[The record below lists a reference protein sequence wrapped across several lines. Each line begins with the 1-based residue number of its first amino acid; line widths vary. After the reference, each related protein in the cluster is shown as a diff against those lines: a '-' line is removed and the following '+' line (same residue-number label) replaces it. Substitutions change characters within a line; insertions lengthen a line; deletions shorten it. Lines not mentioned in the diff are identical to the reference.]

1 MFIEGVWRG
10 FVLLPRPVIMATL
23 REIRRRIASIT
34 NISQVTDAMR
44 VVAAAR
50 LRRAQE
56 NITATRP
63 YAEKLD
69 TILGHLISQ
78 IENPTHP
85 LLERREV
92 KHVCLISVSG
102 DRGLCGSFNS
112 NVIRTTTQRAEHY
125 RENGADVTL
134 ICIGR
139 RTHEHFSRRGYDITD
154 AYVNIFRQLEFQTA
168 VDVVHEFEQLYVDR
182 QIDRVEV
189 IYNNFKSAILQTVL
203 VEQLLPLVPEE
214 PEGDELFLDYV
225 YEPGQEALFEMLLS
239 QDLNMQMWK
248 VLLDSNAAEQAA
260 RMAAME
266 NATQKANELIDE
278 LVLQRNRARQT
289 QITTEISEIVSGA
302 AALEG

>member
-1 MFIEGVWRG
+1 
-10 FVLLPRPVIMATL
+10 MATL
-23 REIRRRIASIT
+23 REIRRRIASIK
-34 NISQVTDAMR
+34 NIEQVTDAMR

-63 YAEKLD
+63 YAEKLN

-78 IENPTHP
+78 MDVAEEALTHP
-85 LLERREV
+85 LLEEREV
-92 KHVCLISVSG
+92 KHVCIISVSG

-112 NVIRTTTQRAEHY
+112 NVIRTTTERIQHY
-125 RENGADVTL
+125 EDNGADVTL

-139 RTHEHFSRRGYDITD
+139 RTQEHFARREYDITD
-154 AYVNIFRQLEFQTA
+154 AYINIFRQLEFQTA
-168 VDVVHEFEQLYVDR
+168 VDVVHEFEHLYVDK
-182 QIDRVEV
+182 QIDKVEV
-189 IYNNFKSAILQTVL
+189 IYNNFKSAITQTVL

-214 PEGDELFLDYV
+214 PEGDTLFLDYI
-225 YEPGQEALFEMLLS
+225 YEPGQVELFELLLGKH
-239 QDLNMQMWK
+239 LNMQMWK

-260 RMAAME
+260 RMAAMQ
-266 NATQKANELIDE
+266 NATEKAKELIDE

-302 AALEG
+302 AAQEG

>member
-1 MFIEGVWRG
+1 
-10 FVLLPRPVIMATL
+10 MATL
-23 REIRRRIASIT
+23 REIRRRIASIK
-34 NISQVTDAMR
+34 NIEQVTDAMR

-63 YAEKLD
+63 YADKLN

-78 IENPTHP
+78 MDTEEQALTHP
-85 LLERREV
+85 LLEKREV
-92 KHVCLISVSG
+92 KHVCIISVSS

-112 NVIRTTTQRAEHY
+112 NVIRATTQRIAHY
-125 RENGADVTL
+125 QESGADVTL

-139 RTHEHFSRRGYDITD
+139 RSQQHFARRGYDITD
-154 AYVNIFRQLEFQTA
+154 AYTNIFRQLEFQTA
-168 VDVVHEFEQLYVDR
+168 VDVVHEFEHPYTDKK
-182 QIDRVEV
+182 

-203 VEQLLPLVPEE
+203 VEQLLPLVPEV
-214 PEGDELFLDYV
+214 PEGDTHFLDYV
-225 YEPGQEALFEMLLS
+225 YEPGQIELFEMLLGKH
-239 QDLNMQMWK
+239 LNMQMWK

-266 NATQKANELIDE
+266 NATQKAKELIDE

>member
-1 MFIEGVWRG
+1 
-10 FVLLPRPVIMATL
+10 MATL
-23 REIRRRIASIT
+23 REIRRRIASIQ
-34 NISQVTDAMR
+34 NIEQVTDAMR

-56 NITATRP
+56 NINATRP
-63 YAEKLD
+63 YADKLN
-69 TILGHLISQ
+69 TILGHLISRMDT
-78 IENPTHP
+78 ENQALTHP
-85 LLERREV
+85 LLETREIR
-92 KHVCLISVSG
+92 HACIISVSA

-112 NVIRTTTQRAEHY
+112 NVTRATTQRIQHY
-125 RENGADVTL
+125 QESGVDVTL

-139 RTHEHFSRRGYDITD
+139 RSQQHFARRGYDITD
-154 AYVNIFRQLEFQTA
+154 AYTNIFRQLEFQTA
-168 VDVVHEFEQLYVDR
+168 VDVVHEFEHLYTDKK
-182 QIDRVEV
+182 IDKVEV

-203 VEQLLPLVPEE
+203 VEQLLPLEPEI

-225 YEPGQEALFEMLLS
+225 YEPGQVELFEMLLGKH
-239 QDLNMQMWK
+239 LNMQMWK

-266 NATQKANELIDE
+266 NATQKAKELIDE

>member
-1 MFIEGVWRG
+1 
-10 FVLLPRPVIMATL
+10 MATL
-23 REIRRRIASIT
+23 REIRRRIASIQ
-34 NISQVTDAMR
+34 NIEQVTDAMR

-56 NITATRP
+56 NINATRP
-63 YAEKLD
+63 YADKLN

-78 IENPTHP
+78 MDTENEALTHP
-85 LLERREV
+85 LLETREI
-92 KHVCLISVSG
+92 KHACIISVSS

-112 NVIRTTTQRAEHY
+112 NVIRTTTQRIQHY
-125 RENGADVTL
+125 QESGVDVTL

-139 RTHEHFSRRGYDITD
+139 RSQEHFARRGYDITD
-154 AYVNIFRQLEFQTA
+154 AYINIFRQLEFQTA
-168 VDVVHEFEQLYVDR
+168 VDVVHEFEHLYTDKK
-182 QIDRVEV
+182 IDKVEV

-203 VEQLLPLVPEE
+203 VEQLLPLEPEI
-214 PEGDELFLDYV
+214 PEGDELFLDYI
-225 YEPGQEALFEMLLS
+225 YEPGQVELFEMLLGKH
-239 QDLNMQMWK
+239 LNMQMWK

-266 NATQKANELIDE
+266 NATQKAKELIDE
-278 LVLQRNRARQT
+278 LILQRNRARQT